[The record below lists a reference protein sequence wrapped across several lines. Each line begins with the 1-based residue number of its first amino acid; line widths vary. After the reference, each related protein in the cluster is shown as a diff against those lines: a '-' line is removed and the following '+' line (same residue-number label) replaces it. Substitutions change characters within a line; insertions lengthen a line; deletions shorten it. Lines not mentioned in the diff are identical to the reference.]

1 MPQGDGKL
9 LSRQQVQR
17 TRARV
22 VQATDLLWNGN
33 IVRVIEQLT
42 ELSDDLLAELD
53 EFDSSLDDSSR

>member
-1 MPQGDGKL
+1 VAVDNL